1 MKSVSFSS
9 QMRSGASIYKPSKK
23 SNQSAGGAGVGHI
36 GGELRAA
43 RHGCTPSQKLPLFIY
58 LGFKHL
64 FGFNP
69 LPASRIQVAETTG
82 KVNGGRFWGGGSGL
96 GASRVG
102 AGASMQLIPWPS
114 AGTITLHVPPCPQP
128 HPSGTLQDGWAAPV
142 QLLIKF
148 PLHRCRSR

>member
-1 MKSVSFSS
+1 MKNEICFIFLPDAIGRLYL
-9 QMRSGASIYKPSKK
+9 QAIKKKQSKCW
-23 SNQSAGGAGVGHI
+23 GGGCGTH

-43 RHGCTPSQKLPLFIY
+43 RHGHTLSQKLPLFIY

-69 LPASRIQVAETTG
+69 LPASRIQVAETIG
-82 KVNGGRFWGGGSGL
+82 KVNGGRFWGRGSGL

-102 AGASMQLIPWPS
+102 AGASLQLIPWPS
-114 AGTITLHVPPCPQP
+114 TGTIALHVPPCPPP

-142 QLLIKF
+142 QLLINIS
-148 PLHRCRSR
+148 PSS